1 VQRRHRL
8 SRSRDFDAVYR
19 HGRSVSTR
27 FLVLYW
33 FPRDDDGEPRL
44 GIAVPKGGG
53 SAVER
58 NRMKR
63 RLREGWRERIGRV
76 PAGRDYV
83 LIARP
88 ALGEALAGHDA
99 AWLGERL
106 DEVLGKAAGAAGST
120 EAAQRAEAA
129 ALPAPEREP

>member
-1 VQRRHRL
+1 
-8 SRSRDFDAVYR
+8 
-19 HGRSVSTR
+19 
-27 FLVLYW
+27 
-33 FPRDDDGEPRL
+33 
-44 GIAVPKGGG
+44 
-53 SAVER
+53 
-58 NRMKR
+58 MKR

-106 DEVLGKAAGAAGST
+106 DEVLGKAAA
-120 EAAQRAEAA
+120 
-129 ALPAPEREP
+129 

>member
-33 FPRDDDGEPRL
+33 FPRDDAGDPRL
-44 GIAVPKGGG
+44 GIAVPKGNGT
-53 SAVER
+53 AVER
-58 NRMKR
+58 NRVKR
-63 RLREGWRERIGRV
+63 RLREGWRERLERV

-88 ALGEALAGHDA
+88 ALGEALDGHDA
-99 AWLGERL
+99 TWLGDRI
-106 DEVLGKAAGAAGST
+106 DEVLGKAAA
-120 EAAQRAEAA
+120 
-129 ALPAPEREP
+129 